1 MGTEQAAASTCLPG
15 SRLARGC
22 DAQGSPGEAGPADR
36 LADLHQEVAKTT
48 PGVQTELPRVEES
61 SCCSPTL
68 PGSLPKLQMTPSLS
82 SSARQA
88 RWAGGGVGVS
98 PLLGT
103 TVRPQ
108 TDTLPTQVPSPGSG
122 KGNFLTALSFPPLS
136 HFLTLPVFFI
146 LNTQRGREAKETD

>member
-61 SCCSPTL
+61 SCRSPTL

-88 RWAGGGVGVS
+88 RWAGGGVGAS
-98 PLLGT
+98 PLLGDYSLT
-103 TVRPQ
+103 SDRHSAHTSPVPRVWEGELPYSPFLSAPLPFSCPPCIFCPQ
-108 TDTLPTQVPSPGSG
+108 HTKG
-122 KGNFLTALSFPPLS
+122 KRS
-136 HFLTLPVFFI
+136 
-146 LNTQRGREAKETD
+146 QRN